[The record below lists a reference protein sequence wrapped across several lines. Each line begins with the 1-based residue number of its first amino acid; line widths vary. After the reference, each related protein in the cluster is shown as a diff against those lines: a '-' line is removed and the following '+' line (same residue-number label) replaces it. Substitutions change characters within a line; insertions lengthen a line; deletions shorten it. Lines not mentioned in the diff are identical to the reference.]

1 MHNYDRGHPDA
12 VCSQLGVLQ
21 LACAALEALDHK
33 GNHHRDKIY
42 ATEKVHKIMLCM
54 YNTVIVSINDHRF

>member
-1 MHNYDRGHPDA
+1 MQYYDRGHPDA

-21 LACAALEALDHK
+21 LACAALEALGHK

-42 ATEKVHKIMLCM
+42 ATEKVRLYYVCN
-54 YNTVIVSINDHRF
+54 NTVIVRIYDHRF

>member
-1 MHNYDRGHPDA
+1 MIKISLIFRISLCISFDRGHPDA
-12 VCSQLGVLQ
+12 MCSQLGVLQ

-42 ATEKVHKIMLCM
+42 ATEKVSL
-54 YNTVIVSINDHRF
+54 YQPS